1 METTENKMR
10 KEPVHSMKLKAG
22 RKRTYFFDIRETKSS
37 DYYLTITES
46 KKKFN
51 EDRYE
56 RHKIFLYKEDFNK
69 FLNVLNQSI
78 DHCKNELMPDYDFD
92 EFHREDDIS
101 NLNDNEYSN
110 TTSKFETSK
119 KEPVAAE
126 ATTNL
131 EDSDV
136 LKW

>member
-1 METTENKMR
+1 M
-10 KEPVHSMKLKAG
+10 SL
-22 RKRTYFFDIRETKSS
+22 
-37 DYYLTITES
+37 
-46 KKKFN
+46 KKKHFN
-51 EDRYE
+51 
-56 RHKIFLYKEDFNK
+56 IFPRKYSYGGLMDTLSKSVPLASK
-69 FLNVLNQSI
+69 LNLMINVIDLNI
-78 DHCKNELMPDYDFD
+78 NVKKVGNLIVK
-92 EFHREDDIS
+92 DIS

-119 KEPVAAE
+119 KEPVVAE

>member
-1 METTENKMR
+1 
-10 KEPVHSMKLKAG
+10 
-22 RKRTYFFDIRETKSS
+22 
-37 DYYLTITES
+37 
-46 KKKFN
+46 
-51 EDRYE
+51 
-56 RHKIFLYKEDFNK
+56 
-69 FLNVLNQSI
+69 
-78 DHCKNELMPDYDFD
+78 MPDYDFD
-92 EFHREDDIS
+92 EFRREDDIS
-101 NLNDNEYSN
+101 NLNENEYSN